1 MTLQTDLE
9 TAVAKVTAD
18 STTLHS
24 IVHGP
29 ASGTG
34 STVTTE
40 GGDVKTVAKAIADL
54 EAAYTAANVVAEV
67 DADRASAEAAAN
79 MAHAWAE
86 EPEDVEVAPGQFS
99 AHHWA
104 AKAEQWA
111 AGLNFEAHALRHAN
125 HGLEWTHGVS
135 PIQASAH
142 DEVAILPGSA
152 VFSINANGHLEVTF

>member
-18 STTLHS
+18 STALHS

-29 ASGTG
+29 ASGAG

-54 EAAYTAANVVAEV
+54 EATY
-67 DADRASAEAAAN
+67 EAAGFVQTITDARDEAVSAADT
-79 MAHAWAE
+79 AHAWAE

-104 AKAEQWA
+104 AKAQQWA
-111 AGLNFEAHALRHAN
+111 AGLNFDAHALRHAS

-135 PIQASAH
+135 PLQASAH